1 MNHFAPPAPSR
12 PHRLGS
18 TRFGALVVAVLLVA
32 AACTPSGAP
41 EDYDATTEENFI
53 EACEANGA
61 EQATDVAAVC
71 RCSYDRI
78 VAQIPFE
85 DFESFDDEL
94 RDDIN
99 AQFDD
104 QISAIVADCIR
115 ETAS

>member
-1 MNHFAPPAPSR
+1 MNHPASPVRSR
-12 PHRLGS
+12 SRRLGS
-18 TRFGALVVAVLLVA
+18 TRFGALAVAVVIVA
-32 AACTPSGAP
+32 SACTPSGAP
-41 EDYDATTEENFI
+41 DDYDATTEENFI

-85 DFESFDDEL
+85 DFESFDEEL

-104 QISAIVADCIR
+104 QISAIVAGCIR
-115 ETAS
+115 ESAG